1 MSETQTTVDSVL
13 TLLRAEP
20 LGEGQLEQLALEAGL
35 LPTAELVYLVESR
48 PATEAALLFRVLDKG
63 TALAVFEA
71 LPADHQAGLISGLR
85 TPQVAEIIDDLDP
98 DDRASLFDEL
108 PASVAERLMRGL
120 DAGQRAMT
128 TVVLGYP
135 RDSIGRY
142 MSPEML
148 TLRPS
153 ATVREALE
161 HVRSHADE
169 PETIYMLPVVDGTR
183 RLLGVVGLRR
193 LLVSDEEELVGDL
206 AHEAVHALAT
216 DGREEAARRFL
227 DAKLLAMPVLDREG
241 RLVGIVTIDDAVDI
255 IEQENAEDSA
265 RTGGSEP
272 LPRAYLSTPILR
284 IVRSRIVWLLI
295 LAVSAILT
303 VQVLEIFE
311 DRLHQVVVLALFIP
325 LLTGTGGN
333 TGNQA
338 ATTVTRALATGEVRV
353 RDLPRVVW
361 RELRVGATLGAV
373 LGSLGLVI
381 AGLVYG
387 WPIGLVMGATLLSV
401 CMMAAMVG
409 GLMPLVAKR
418 VGADPAVFSNPFIST
433 FCDATGLII
442 YFTIAT
448 AVLGL

>member
-303 VQVLEIFE
+303 VQLLEIFE